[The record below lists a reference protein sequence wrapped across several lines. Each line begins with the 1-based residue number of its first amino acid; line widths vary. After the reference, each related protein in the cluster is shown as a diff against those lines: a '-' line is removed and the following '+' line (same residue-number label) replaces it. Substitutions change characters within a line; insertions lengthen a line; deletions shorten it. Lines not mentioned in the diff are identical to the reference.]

1 MHHHLSRPDWLEDL
15 NTELAKRGQRNILD
29 FDRDFVLVEEDWANG
44 RDPEDVANAI
54 AAGTHARLEPKPQ
67 PATAQP

>member
-15 NTELAKRGQRNILD
+15 NTELAKRGLRNVLG

-44 RDPEDVANAI
+44 RYPEDVAGTI
-54 AAGTHARLEPKPQ
+54 ADGKHGHVEPKPFN
-67 PATAQP
+67 AAANG